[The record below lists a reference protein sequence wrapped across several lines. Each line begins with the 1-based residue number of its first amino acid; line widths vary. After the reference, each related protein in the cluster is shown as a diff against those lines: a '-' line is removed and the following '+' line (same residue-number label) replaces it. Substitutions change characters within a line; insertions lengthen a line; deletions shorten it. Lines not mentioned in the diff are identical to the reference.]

1 VRLRDI
7 DGIVHT
13 IPFSEIKS
21 IKNYSREFGYAIF
34 RVAVPANMDIDNAIK
49 LMREVGQK
57 MRTDPLQRRNIWSP
71 LEFQGVESFE
81 SGNAILRARFKTAP
95 IKQWEVS
102 RAFNLSLK
110 RHMDE
115 AGLDLATP
123 RMSIQVITAGGA
135 PEQSV

>member
-1 VRLRDI
+1 MRLRDI

-34 RVAVPANMDIDNAIK
+34 RIAIPYNMSIDKAIG
-49 LMREVGQK
+49 LVRDVGQK
-57 MRTDPLQRRNIWSP
+57 TCSDPLQRRNI
-71 LEFQGVESFE
+71 LVAGVPGGGELE
-81 SGNAILRARFKTAP
+81 SGSAVLRARFKTAP

-102 RAFNLSLK
+102 WHSTWRSSASSTK
-110 RHMDE
+110 P

-123 RMSIQVITAGGA
+123 GG
-135 PEQSV
+135 PSRWW